1 MSSEERVTRA
11 TVITGAA
18 GAIGSAIAS
27 RLRAAGGRLALLDA
41 DARALRQAADE
52 LGGASGAVLTV
63 TCDVGSGHEITAAI
77 DQVVRAFGAPSGLV
91 TAAGIDRGGHASELA
106 AADFEDVIRVNLSGT
121 FLACQACL
129 RPMIEARAGSI
140 VCISSPLAFASTPGS
155 GAYAASKAGVSA
167 LVRSLAI
174 DHAADRIR
182 VNAVL
187 PGPTESE
194 LMWAKVPPDRRPEL
208 RRTVAA
214 EVPLGRMAEPDEV
227 AAAATWLLSED
238 SSYVTGAQ
246 LACDGGVLAKA
257 SVSV

>member
-1 MSSEERVTRA
+1 
-11 TVITGAA
+11 VITGAA
-18 GAIGSAIAS
+18 GAIASAIAA
-27 RLRAAGGRLALLDA
+27 RLRAAGVRLALLDA
-41 DARALRQAADE
+41 NADALRETADE
-52 LGGASGAVLTV
+52 LRGADGDVLTI
-63 TCDVGSGHEITAAI
+63 TCDVGSEDAVAAAI
-77 DQVVRAFGAPSGLV
+77 DQVVQEFGAPAGLV
-91 TAAGIDRGGHASELA
+91 TTAGIDRGGHAPELA
-106 AADFEDVIRVNLSGT
+106 AADFDDVIRVNLRGT

-129 RPMIEARAGSI
+129 RPMIEVRAGTI
-140 VCISSPLAFASTPGS
+140 VCISSPLAFASTSGS

-174 DHAADRIR
+174 DHAADGIR

-194 LMWAKVPPDRRPEL
+194 LMWASVPADKRPEL

-214 EVPLGRMAEPDEV
+214 EVPMGRMAEPDEV